1 MSVRNARVGPGRR
14 WKIRL
19 HRRYA
24 TGAKSGMMIFVPREK
39 TKIDIAAEKIA
50 DVLIDHMEETMT
62 PAQARAMRRD
72 LHRLAVKSTQTAR
85 N

>member
-1 MSVRNARVGPGRR
+1 
-14 WKIRL
+14 
-19 HRRYA
+19 
-24 TGAKSGMMIFVPREK
+24 MMTFMPRKK

-62 PAQARAMRRD
+62 PAQARAMHRD
-72 LHRLAVKSTQTAR
+72 LHRLAVKSSRSAR

>member
-1 MSVRNARVGPGRR
+1 
-14 WKIRL
+14 
-19 HRRYA
+19 
-24 TGAKSGMMIFVPREK
+24 MMIFVPREK